1 MNYKITQKL
10 VLFVS
15 SLLIIFSLIMGLSF
29 TLMFRKSTMDYHKN
43 DMQKRAEVIA
53 ESLSEYLNADS
64 DTDRRGMGMG
74 GMGMTTMRGF
84 MPYLNVIDDI
94 AMSDVWIVD
103 ENEELILRGQ
113 GADLTYKELPESA
126 NEVVEE
132 ALKGNIYFSEEFS
145 DILGARTLTVGAPV
159 RSSSEDTIA
168 VVLLHASITGM
179 ESVIFS
185 GLQIFILSTL
195 LALFLS
201 ILLTILLSRRFV
213 KPLKQMTKT
222 AGRLSEGDYSV
233 KTHVTQDDE
242 IGDLARTLDILSE
255 RLDLASRESERLEQS
270 RRDFISSIS
279 HELRTP
285 VTVLRGSLEALKD
298 KVIREPAQVEEYHE
312 QMFTEI
318 LALQRLVDDLLSL
331 TKLQNPD
338 FRMQMEPL
346 NLTEVLN
353 DVVRSM
359 HTIAKKKD
367 IDLHYDNPYETLLFH
382 GDYGRIRQM
391 ITAVLDNAI
400 KFSSS
405 RDQVKITAAAS
416 EGILRVCVTDHGK
429 GIDEE
434 DLEHIFERFYRHK
447 NADSVTG
454 TGLGLAIVKE
464 IAQRH
469 DIEIEVESTP
479 HSDTVFTF
487 VFHLMEVNPQ

>member
-1 MNYKITQKL
+1 MKYKITQKL
-10 VLFVS
+10 VLFIS

-53 ESLSEYLNADS
+53 ESLSEYLNADT

-74 GMGMTTMRGF
+74 GMGMTSMRGF

-132 ALKGNIYFSEEFS
+132 ALKGNIYFSEDFS

-195 LALFLS
+195 LALFFS

-213 KPLKQMTKT
+213 KPLKQMTTT
-222 AGRLSEGDYSV
+222 AGRLSEGDYSA
-233 KTHVTQDDE
+233 KTQVALDDE

-255 RLDLASRESERLEQS
+255 RLDL
-270 RRDFISSIS
+270 
-279 HELRTP
+279 
-285 VTVLRGSLEALKD
+285 
-298 KVIREPAQVEEYHE
+298 
-312 QMFTEI
+312 
-318 LALQRLVDDLLSL
+318 
-331 TKLQNPD
+331 
-338 FRMQMEPL
+338 
-346 NLTEVLN
+346 
-353 DVVRSM
+353 
-359 HTIAKKKD
+359 
-367 IDLHYDNPYETLLFH
+367 
-382 GDYGRIRQM
+382 
-391 ITAVLDNAI
+391 
-400 KFSSS
+400 
-405 RDQVKITAAAS
+405 
-416 EGILRVCVTDHGK
+416 
-429 GIDEE
+429 
-434 DLEHIFERFYRHK
+434 
-447 NADSVTG
+447 
-454 TGLGLAIVKE
+454 
-464 IAQRH
+464 
-469 DIEIEVESTP
+469 
-479 HSDTVFTF
+479 
-487 VFHLMEVNPQ
+487 

>member
-29 TLMFRKSTMDYHKN
+29 TLMFRKSTMDYHKA

-53 ESLSEYLNADS
+53 ESLSEYLEADS
-64 DTDRRGMGMG
+64 EPNRGGMGMG
-74 GMGMTTMRGF
+74 GMNMTTMRGF

-103 ENEELILRGQ
+103 DNEELILKGH
-113 GADLTYKELPESA
+113 GADLNYKELPESA
-126 NEVVEE
+126 NVVVEE

-145 DILGARTLTVGAPV
+145 DLLGARTLTVGAPV
-159 RSSSEDTIA
+159 RSDTEKTIA
-168 VVLLHASITGM
+168 VVLLHAPITGM
-179 ESVIFS
+179 ESVIYS
-185 GLQIFILSTL
+185 GLQILVISTL
-195 LALFLS
+195 FALFLS
-201 ILLTILLSRRFV
+201 ILLTILLSSKFV

-233 KTHVTQDDE
+233 KTQVKQNDE
-242 IGDLARTLDILSE
+242 IGDLAETLDILSE
-255 RLDLASRESERLEQS
+255 RLDQASKESERLEQT

-298 KVIREPAQVEEYHE
+298 KVIRDPDQIEEYHE

-338 FRMQMEPL
+338 FRMQMERL

-359 HTIAKKKD
+359 KTISSKRN
-367 IDLHYDNPYETLLFH
+367 ISLVYDNPNETLLFK

-391 ITAVLDNAI
+391 ITAVIDNAI

-405 RDQVKITAAAS
+405 EGQVKIGVKAS
-416 EGILRVCVTDHGK
+416 DNKCLVSVEDHGK
-429 GIDEE
+429 GITAE
-434 DLEHIFERFYRHK
+434 DLQHIFERFYRHK
-447 NADSVTG
+447 DADYVSG
-454 TGLGLAIVKE
+454 TGLGLAIVQE

-469 DIEIEVESTP
+469 DIVIDVESTP
-479 HSDTVFTF
+479 NETTVFTF
-487 VFHLMEVNPQ
+487 TFTLWK

>member
-1 MNYKITQKL
+1 MNYKISQKL
-10 VLFVS
+10 ILFVS
-15 SLLIIFSLIMGLSF
+15 SLLILFSLIMSVSF
-29 TLMFRKSTMDYHKN
+29 TLMFRKNTMDY
-43 DMQKRAEVIA
+43 QKAEIQDRAEVIA
-53 ESLSEYLNADS
+53 ENLSEYLDTES
-64 DTDRRGMGMG
+64 DTDRHGMGMG
-74 GMGMTTMRGF
+74 GMTMNGMRGF

-94 AMSDVWIVD
+94 AMSDVWIVN
-103 ENEELILRGQ
+103 EHEELILRGH
-113 GADLTYKELPESA
+113 GTDLSYKELPESA
-126 NEVVEE
+126 NEVIEE
-132 ALKGNIYFSEEFS
+132 AMQGNIYFSEGFS
-145 DILGARTLTVGAPV
+145 DLLGARTLTVGAPV
-159 RSSSEDTIA
+159 LSGNQDVIA
-168 VVLLHASITGM
+168 VVLLHTAITGL
-179 ESVIFS
+179 ESVIYS
-185 GLQIFILSTL
+185 GLQIFILSAMV
-195 LALFLS
+195 ALFLS
-201 ILLTILLSRRFV
+201 VLLAILLSRRFV
-213 KPLKQMTKT
+213 KPLKKMTTT
-222 AGRLSEGDYSV
+222 AGRLSEGDYSA
-233 KTHVTQDDE
+233 KTQVFQNDE

-255 RLDLASRESERLEQS
+255 RLDLASRESERLDQS

-298 KVIREPAQVEEYHE
+298 KVISEPAQVEAYHE

-353 DVVRSM
+353 DAVRSM
-359 HTIAKKKD
+359 QTLGKKKD
-367 IDLHYDNPYETLLFH
+367 IDLIYDNPYETLLFH

-400 KFSSS
+400 KFSPS
-405 RDQVKITAAAS
+405 RDQVKIDAAVS

-447 NADSVTG
+447 NSDSVTG

-469 DIEIEVESTP
+469 DIEIEVDSIP

-487 VFHLMEVNPQ
+487 VFRLMEDKPQ